1 MASRFETHGVAALLT
16 VRIWI
21 TSSPVEDLDDPQFT
35 LRIWRTSVRIWT
47 ILILR
52 SRAQRGVSKDDAAN

>member
-1 MASRFETHGVAALLT
+1 VASRFETHGVAALLT

-35 LRIWRTSVRIWT
+35 LRIWRTSVRMN
-47 ILILR
+47 LILR
-52 SRAQRGVSKDDAAN
+52 SRARRGVSKYDAAN

>member
-35 LRIWRTSVRIWT
+35 LRIWRTSVRI
-47 ILILR
+47 
-52 SRAQRGVSKDDAAN
+52 